1 MSVQL
6 CFFLPAVT
14 VVAAAAAVVNAKQR
28 ARLVNVWGEHMEVAP
43 KPLERRQI
51 LV

>member
-14 VVAAAAAVVNAKQR
+14 VVAAAAVVNAKQR